1 MEDRENE
8 MEILVDFLLTWGK
21 ENDFQ
26 FIIPNGEEDKNIDY
40 ININLKT
47 KTIYIDE
54 LDINEP
60 LTEVG

>member
-1 MEDRENE
+1 MEEENE

-21 ENDFQ
+21 ENDFK
-26 FIIPNGEEDKNIDY
+26 FILPNGDEDKNIDY

>member
-1 MEDRENE
+1 MDV
-8 MEILVDFLLTWGK
+8 LVEFLLDWGK
-21 ENDFQ
+21 ENDFS
-26 FIIPNGEEDKNIDY
+26 FVLANKDDDKNIDF

-54 LDINEP
+54 LNIIEP

>member
-1 MEDRENE
+1 MNE
-8 MEILVDFLLTWGK
+8 MDVLVEFLLDWGK
-21 ENDFQ
+21 ENDFS
-26 FIIPNGEEDKNIDY
+26 FVLANKDDDKNIDF

-54 LDINEP
+54 LNIIEP

>member
-1 MEDRENE
+1 MEENE
-8 MEILVDFLLTWGK
+8 MDVLVEFLLDWGK
-21 ENDFQ
+21 ENDFS
-26 FIIPNGEEDKNIDY
+26 FVLANKDDDKNIDF

-54 LDINEP
+54 LNIIEP